1 MGTARINNIDTMHT
15 KEEKLQAFGRLL
27 DIMDEVRK
35 GCPWDKKQTFESL
48 RPQTVEEVYELGT
61 AIMDGNRAETC
72 KELGDVLLHVVF
84 YALLGQEEGA
94 FDVADVC
101 NGISDKLV
109 YRHPHIFGDVHVD
122 TAEDVSRNWEMLKT
136 KEKGGNKTVLEGT
149 RGLPTLL
156 KAYRM
161 QDKARG
167 VGFDWEVRE
176 QVWDKVAEELSEYRA
191 ELDALGAVERRAEAD
206 PAYKDSPEYDADRK
220 AAFERAEGECG
231 DFIFSVINAAR
242 LYKINPDNALERTCE
257 KFRRRFTYLEEHTIR
272 QGRDLHDMTLDE
284 MNALWDQAKALG
296 M

>member
-1 MGTARINNIDTMHT
+1 MHT

-109 YRHPHIFGDVHVD
+109 YRHPHIFGNVHVD

-167 VGFDWEVRE
+167 VGFDWEKRE
-176 QVWDKVAEELSEYRA
+176 QVWDKVAEELGEYRD
-191 ELDALGAVERRAEAD
+191 ELDAAAAIEARAEAD
-206 PAYKDSPEYDADRK
+206 PEYKASQQYVEDKNVAMQ
-220 AAFERAEGECG
+220 RAESECG
-231 DFIFSVINAAR
+231 DFLFSVINAAR

-257 KFRRRFTYLEEHTIR
+257 KFRRRFTYLEEQTIR
-272 QGRDLHDMTLDE
+272 KGMDLHDMTLAQMDAIWDE
-284 MNALWDQAKALG
+284 AKAKGL
-296 M
+296 